1 MTKKE
6 ERDER
11 YLNIMLKNGEE
22 EEKEN
27 EIIISFSAFFVQLK
41 RFLIFWI
48 VLAIIIGLLVP
59 VWKLLTISDQYKN
72 LTALVSF
79 NYDGVEE
86 GKTPDGSS
94 FDVTTLKNPAVIE
107 TTLTELNEPLTLLES
122 VRQGISIEGVIPS
135 NAIDKIT
142 MYRSIYEQDN
152 LNAGEKMLDVKYFPT
167 QYKVTFNYSST
178 GLSGEKAVELFN
190 TLLENYHTYFFE
202 TYGFNQALGSAVTAL
217 DYTTYDYAQAVDVFS
232 STLTMLEDYI
242 SNLSEDDTT
251 RFRST
256 ITGYSFSDL
265 SESIDTIQN
274 VDLDLISSYVTVNNV
289 TKDKDTQIDYYNYR
303 IETLTRQKVIAQ
315 ETLDELNASIEQ
327 YEKNTIIIYSEN
339 QDTSEYTQASATY
352 DDMFQRKIE
361 AQKSVSSCTQ
371 QIDEL
376 QKRVNTLK
384 GRNSASKD
392 KIEKVEADL
401 VALNEK
407 VTDLLNKTN
416 LTANE
421 YYETVY
427 LANAYSVLVPA
438 SSSAL
443 RTTKS
448 VMNSATEPL
457 LIGEALLFVCY
468 IGVAFVLSLILE
480 NKKRKL
486 AQDAENNADEKSIE
500 ETITEEKK
508 KVRISTVNDED

>member
-1 MTKKE
+1 MAKK

-11 YLNIMLKNGEE
+11 YLNIMLKN
-22 EEKEN
+22 EEKNED
-27 EIIISFSAFFVQLK
+27 EIIISFSGIFKQLK
-41 RFLIFWI
+41 RFFIFWI
-48 VLAIIIGLLVP
+48 VLAIIIGILVP
-59 VWKLLTISDQYKN
+59 VWTLMTTADQHKN

-79 NYDGVEE
+79 NYDGIEE
-86 GKTPDGSS
+86 GKAPDGSS

-107 TTLTELNEPLTLLES
+107 ATLTELDEPLTLLES

-142 MYRSIYEQDN
+142 MYKSIYQQDN

-167 QYKVTFNYSST
+167 QYKVTFNYSGT
-178 GLSGEKAVELFN
+178 GLSGKRAVELFN

-242 SNLSEDDTT
+242 KNLSKDDTT

-256 ITGYSFSDL
+256 TTGYSFSDL

-303 IETLTRQKVIAQ
+303 IEALTRQKAIAQ
-315 ETLDELNASIEQ
+315 ETLNELNASIEQ

-339 QDTSEYTQASATY
+339 QDTSEYAQASATY

-361 AQKSVSSCTQ
+361 AQRSVSSCTQ

-401 VALNEK
+401 SALNEK

-448 VMNSATEPL
+448 VMNSAVEPL

-468 IGVAFVLSLILE
+468 IGVAFILSLILE

-486 AQDAENNADEKSIE
+486 VQDAETNAE
-500 ETITEEKK
+500 
-508 KVRISTVNDED
+508 